1 MAADPTEQRARV
13 EAVAC
18 LAGIAP
24 WKRKRIGRMFRN
36 AHGPV
41 FRNRARGAVHA
52 ASARGGAIACWAS
65 RVPEGLEEAAAHAG
79 VPLWWIED
87 GFLRSSGLGAALVQP
102 ASLTLD
108 SVCPYYDPS
117 RASDLEAMLETAEF
131 APEMLAR
138 AAALT
143 AAIRG
148 AALTK
153 YNLGGGAVALPEGRR
168 IVLVPG
174 QVEDDRSVIL
184 GSAGVRGMRDLLA
197 RVRAEEP
204 DAFIVYKP
212 HPDVVAGYRQGRL
225 EQDEALEYADLVT
238 ADADLAALLDR
249 VDAVHVLTSLTGFE
263 ALLRGREVVT
273 HGQPF
278 YAGWGLTRDRAPL
291 PRRTRRRSLD
301 ALVAAA
307 LIAYPLYADPAS
319 GAPCSPE
326 HLVDALATR
335 GAGQPVSP
343 LRAFAGRVA
352 AWQGGR
358 RNRRARGRET

>member
-1 MAADPTEQRARV
+1 MAAAPTEQRPRV
-13 EAVAC
+13 EAIAC

-24 WKRKRIGRMFRN
+24 WKRKRLKTVFRN
-36 AHGPV
+36 GHGPV
-41 FRNRARGAVHA
+41 FRNRARGAVAA

-65 RVPEGLEEAAAHAG
+65 RVPEGLEEAAARAG

-102 ASLTLD
+102 CSLTLD
-108 SVCPYYDPS
+108 RVCPYYDPS
-117 RASDLEAMLETAEF
+117 RASDLETLLETAEF

-143 AAIRG
+143 AAVRG

-153 YNLGGGAVALPEGRR
+153 YNLGGGAVPLPEGRR
-168 IVLVPG
+168 LVLVPG

-197 RVRAEEP
+197 RVRAGEP
-204 DAFIVYKP
+204 GAFIVYKP

-225 EQDEALEYADLVT
+225 AEAEALRYADLV
-238 ADADLAALLDR
+238 APDADLVALLDR
-249 VDAVHVLTSLTGFE
+249 VDAVHALTSLTGFE
-263 ALLRGREVVT
+263 ALLRGREVIT

-278 YAGWGLTRDRAPL
+278 YAGWGLTRDHAPL
-291 PRRTRRRSLD
+291 TRRTRRRSLD
-301 ALVAAA
+301 ELVAAA
-307 LIAYPLYADPAS
+307 LIAYPLYADPVS

-326 HLVDALATR
+326 HLVEALAKIGHGR
-335 GAGQPVSP
+335 RVSP
-343 LRAFAGRVA
+343 LRAFAARVS

-358 RNRRARGRET
+358 RNRRARAQEE